1 MKATMATMALSEHQ
15 TEPGWL
21 APRNGPS
28 SSPVFPYIVGESAPM
43 REIYA
48 RIQKVAQGD
57 ANVCVYGEN
66 GTGKELIARA
76 IHHAGPRRERPFVTL
91 DCATIPEG
99 LMESYLFGHVRG
111 AFTSAVSSR
120 PGVFTQAHTGTLFID
135 EIAELSPHLQAKLL
149 RVIQAREFTM
159 VGGTHPQRVNVRII
173 TATNR
178 DLRKAVRQG
187 TFREDL
193 YYRIAVV
200 HIDLP
205 PLRERKE
212 DIPLLVAHFLHL
224 TAPAYQKQ
232 IRGLTARAMEALMA
246 YSWPGNVRQLE
257 NWIEQ
262 AVVLVD
268 QDLIDLGHF
277 PSIAREGAAAGHP
290 STCSGTSLRELEKS
304 HILDTLQR
312 TRWNRSKAAKL
323 LGISVR
329 GLQYKLKR
337 YSDEDG
343 GLEGMPLPG
352 SPPNGT
358 RPLAVSQPQPFR
370 PLRAEN
376 LGVSPS

>member
-1 MKATMATMALSEHQ
+1 VHDGHPPL
-15 TEPGWL
+15 
-21 APRNGPS
+21 PS
-28 SSPVFPYIVGESAPM
+28 SNGLDRAELSNLVGGSPPMLQVYEVMVKIAQAAASVLIQGEA
-43 REIYA
+43 
-48 RIQKVAQGD
+48 
-57 ANVCVYGEN
+57 

-76 IHHAGPRRERPFVTL
+76 LYENGPRRGRPFVAV
-91 DCATIPEG
+91 DCTAIPDG
-99 LMESYLFGHVRG
+99 LMESHLFGHVRG
-111 AFTSAVSSR
+111 AFTGAVATV
-120 PGVFTQAHTGTLFID
+120 PGVFSRAHTGTLFLD
-135 EIAELSPHLQAKLL
+135 EIGEMPLHLQAKLL
-149 RVIQAREFTM
+149 RVIQAREFTL

-232 IRGLTARAMEALMA
+232 VRGLTARAMEALMA

-277 PSIAREGAAAGHP
+277 PSIGREGAAAGHP
-290 STCSGTSLRELEKS
+290 SNHSGTSLRELEKS

-358 RPLAVSQPQPFR
+358 RPLAVSR
-370 PLRAEN
+370 PSLPSMEKR
-376 LGVSPS
+376 VTRSRSPSRTARSSPFLR

>member
-1 MKATMATMALSEHQ
+1 MALSKHFADDNGH
-15 TEPGWL
+15 PGPGR
-21 APRNGPS
+21 AS
-28 SSPVFPYIVGESAPM
+28 SNPAFPYIIGESAPM
-43 REIYA
+43 REIYGK
-48 RIQKVAQGD
+48 IQKVGRGD
-57 ANVCVYGEN
+57 ANVCIYGEN

-76 IHHAGPRRERPFVTL
+76 IHAVSPRRDRPFITL

-111 AFTSAVSSR
+111 AFTSAISTR
-120 PGVFTQAHTGTLFID
+120 PGVFAQAHTGTLFID

-159 VGGTHPQRVNVRII
+159 VGGTHPQRVDVRII

-178 DLRKAVRQG
+178 DLRKAIRQG

-193 YYRIAVV
+193 YYRIGVV

-224 TAPAYQKQ
+224 LAPEYQKQ
-232 IRGLTARAMEALMA
+232 VRGLTARAMEAIMG

-262 AVVLVD
+262 ALVLVD
-268 QDLIDLGHF
+268 QELIDLEHF
-277 PSIAREGAAAGHP
+277 PSIVREGAAAGHP
-290 STCSGTSLRELEKS
+290 STRSGISLRELEKS
-304 HILDTLQR
+304 HILDMLQR

-337 YSDEDG
+337 YTQEDG
-343 GLEGMPLPG
+343 ELEGMPLPG

-358 RPLAVSQPQPFR
+358 RALALSQPQPFSS
-370 PLRAEN
+370 LRAEN

>member
-1 MKATMATMALSEHQ
+1 
-15 TEPGWL
+15 
-21 APRNGPS
+21 
-28 SSPVFPYIVGESAPM
+28 
-43 REIYA
+43 
-48 RIQKVAQGD
+48 
-57 ANVCVYGEN
+57 
-66 GTGKELIARA
+66 
-76 IHHAGPRRERPFVTL
+76 
-91 DCATIPEG
+91 
-99 LMESYLFGHVRG
+99 MESYLFGHVRG

-149 RVIQAREFTM
+149 RVIQAREFTL

-232 IRGLTARAMEALMA
+232 VRGLTARAMEALMA

-277 PSIAREGAAAGHP
+277 PSIGREGAAAGHP
-290 STCSGTSLRELEKS
+290 SNHSGTSLRELEKS

-337 YSDEDG
+337 YSREDG
-343 GLEGMPLPG
+343 EIEGMPLPG

-358 RPLAVSQPQPFR
+358 RPLAVSQSR
-370 PLRAEN
+370 
-376 LGVSPS
+376 VVPS